1 MARRPAASIKW
12 PELFLLQFNYLL
24 IGEIMEINEEQ
35 LQNDI
40 FKINLSGRMDIEGVG
55 QIETKFAGMTASP
68 RMAVIVDM
76 SDVPYMSS
84 IGIRALLMN
93 AKSVAK
99 RGGKFVL
106 LNPQANVKNVLVTSG
121 IDQIITIHSDLDA
134 ATASVTP

>member
-1 MARRPAASIKW
+1 MNITE
-12 PELFLLQFNYLL
+12 EL
-24 IGEIMEINEEQ
+24 IDDHIV
-35 LQNDI
+35 
-40 FKINLSGRMDIEGVG
+40 KINLSGRMDIEGVG
-55 QIETKFAGMTASP
+55 QIETKFAGMAASP
-68 RMAVIVDM
+68 RAGVIVDM

-106 LNPQANVKNVLVTSG
+106 LNPQANVNNVLVTSG
-121 IDQIITIHSDLDA
+121 IDQIITIHADLDA

>member
-1 MARRPAASIKW
+1 
-12 PELFLLQFNYLL
+12 
-24 IGEIMEINEEQ
+24 MEINEEQ

-55 QIETKFAGMTASP
+55 QIETKLAGMTASP

-121 IDQIITIHSDLDA
+121 IDQIITIHADLDA

>member
-1 MARRPAASIKW
+1 
-12 PELFLLQFNYLL
+12 
-24 IGEIMEINEEQ
+24 MEINEEQ

-55 QIETKFAGMTASP
+55 QIETKFAEMTASP

-121 IDQIITIHSDLDA
+121 IDQIITIHADLDV